1 MLRHSAVNKVA
12 NVLNATKRKPKN
24 IWLYGECGTGKSEL
38 VRQVADKLALDFYTM
53 SLSGQTTTH
62 KLVGFLDANSNY
74 KATPLRLAY
83 ENGGLICLEEC
94 DTVNSGVLAE
104 INNILSQ
111 DIYSFPDKTISK
123 HEDFQLICCANSNG
137 QNTDIKYCKAQQMD
151 ASIRDRFIFINVEF
165 EPELAKELTNN
176 DDWFNRVM
184 KFREVIKQICG
195 DDVVVGMRAMID
207 GADLLDAGFSQS
219 EVEDMV
225 IYKGIDEDIIES
237 IKAKMDIKEENTTKK
252 KTKKYKSNDF
262 NIEDGII
269 TMKDDNDEIAVYLD
283 EEYCKEKGF
292 ELAQEI
298 KAKLGLH

>member
-1 MLRHSAVNKVA
+1 MLRHSAVNRVAKV
-12 NVLNATKRKPKN
+12 LSATTRKTKN

-38 VRQVADKLALDFYTM
+38 VRQVADKLALDFYVM
-53 SLSGQTTTH
+53 SLSAQCTTH

-111 DIYSFPDKTISK
+111 DIYSFPDATVKK
-123 HEDFQLICCANSNG
+123 HKDFQLICCANSNG
-137 QNTDIKYCKAQQMD
+137 QNNDIKYCKAQQMD

-184 KFREVIKQICG
+184 KFREVSKQVCG
-195 DDVVVGMRAMID
+195 DDFVVGMRAMID
-207 GADLLDAGFSQS
+207 GADLLEAGFSQS

-225 IYKGIDEDIIES
+225 IYKGIDEDVIDS
-237 IKAKMDIKEENTTKK
+237 IKSKMDIKEEHTTTTKK
-252 KTKKYKSNDF
+252 KRKGKTPF
-262 NIEDGII
+262 EVVDGLIQL
-269 TMKDDNDEIAVYLD
+269 KDENGEIGVWLD
-283 EEYCKEKGF
+283 EEYCKSDNF
-292 ELAQEI
+292 ELVNLI
-298 KAKLGLH
+298 KDELGLK